1 MTYPQG
7 HKGRNY
13 QKKTCGVKSTEA
25 ERNLIAFL
33 FENYTK
39 EVRPVDKHNETLCLE
54 FGIAISQLH
63 EVKEKDQ
70 VMKTSLWLEQNWT
83 DINLKWNPEEYDN
96 ITSIRVPSSWLW
108 LPDIVLYNNADGQY
122 EVTLRTKAL
131 VRYQGQVEWTPPAIY
146 KSSCEIDVKFF
157 PFDMQYCKM
166 KFGSWTYDAKLVDLY
181 LRRETVD
188 KRGYSEN
195 GEWEL
200 VDAPGFKH
208 VIVYSSCC
216 GNTYYTD
223 VTFQF
228 VLIRKPLFY
237 TVNLIIPCVLISF
250 LTVLVFYLPSD
261 CGEKV
266 TLCISVLLALTV
278 FLLLIAEIIP
288 ATSLVVPLIGNY
300 LLFTMVMVTLSIIIT
315 VVVLNVHH
323 RVPSTHTMPNW
334 VKTVFLNYLP
344 KLLLMKQ
351 PEKQDSNAPSGYTL
365 FSPITPTSAQQSS
378 ANYSSA
384 NNVLSSGL
392 ANNVTNSHI
401 SQGGAYY
408 GNGGLVNNTPNDFFG
423 TAVHSGNFHPNNS
436 SANQNSSFSPQASLA
451 KRKNSKYQMRQD
463 DFITED
469 DIQITTNTMSNSYST
484 GGHQRSNQGQ
494 GNTGSAGGNGTS
506 AQTSVSLSNDIKRAI
521 EGVQYI
527 AQHLKNEDEFN
538 SVSEDWKYVAMV
550 VDRLFLWVFVIIC
563 VVGTCTIILDAP
575 LIKDPDSAYTGIHD
589 PEAQINACGQGF
601 VN

>member
-1 MTYPQG
+1 MG
-7 HKGRNY
+7 
-13 QKKTCGVKSTEA
+13 
-25 ERNLIAFL
+25 
-33 FENYTK
+33 
-39 EVRPVDKHNETLCLE
+39 
-54 FGIAISQLH
+54 
-63 EVKEKDQ
+63 
-70 VMKTSLWLEQNWT
+70 
-83 DINLKWNPEEYDN
+83 
-96 ITSIRVPSSWLW
+96 
-108 LPDIVLYNNADGQY
+108 
-122 EVTLRTKAL
+122 
-131 VRYQGQVEWTPPAIY
+131 
-146 KSSCEIDVKFF
+146 
-157 PFDMQYCKM
+157 QYCKM

-344 KLLLMKQ
+344 KLLLTKQ
-351 PEKQDSNAPSGYTL
+351 PEKQDNNAPSGYTL
-365 FSPITPTSAQQSS
+365 FSPVTPNSGGGQ
-378 ANYSSA
+378 ANSNSYASA
-384 NNVLSSGL
+384 NNVPSSGL
-392 ANNVTNSHI
+392 NNNTTNSHI
-401 SQGGAYY
+401 SQSSLGSPTSYY
-408 GNGGLVNNTPNDFFG
+408 GNGGLLNNTPNDFFG
-423 TAVHSGNFHPNNS
+423 NTNSNSNKFHPNNS
-436 SANQNSSFSPQASLA
+436 SANQNATQASLA
-451 KRKNSKYQMRQD
+451 KRKNSKYAVRHD

-469 DIQITTNTMSNSYST
+469 DIQITTNTMSNSFSP
-484 GGHQRSNQGQ
+484 GGHYRPGQGQ
-494 GNTGSAGGNGTS
+494 SNSSANATTS
-506 AQTSVSLSNDIKRAI
+506 GQTSVSLSNDIKRAI
-521 EGVQYI
+521 EGV
-527 AQHLKNEDEFN
+527 
-538 SVSEDWKYVAMV
+538 
-550 VDRLFLWVFVIIC
+550 
-563 VVGTCTIILDAP
+563 
-575 LIKDPDSAYTGIHD
+575 
-589 PEAQINACGQGF
+589 
-601 VN
+601 

>member
-1 MTYPQG
+1 M
-7 HKGRNY
+7 
-13 QKKTCGVKSTEA
+13 
-25 ERNLIAFL
+25 FL
-33 FENYTK
+33 VF
-39 EVRPVDKHNETLCLE
+39 
-54 FGIAISQLH
+54 S
-63 EVKEKDQ
+63 
-70 VMKTSLWLEQNWT
+70 
-83 DINLKWNPEEYDN
+83 
-96 ITSIRVPSSWLW
+96 
-108 LPDIVLYNNADGQY
+108 ADGQY

-157 PFDMQYCKM
+157 PFDMQTCKM

-181 LRRETVD
+181 LRRLTVD

-323 RVPSTHTMPNW
+323 RVPSTHTMPGW

-351 PEKQDSNAPSGYTL
+351 PEKQDNNAPSGYTL
-365 FSPITPTSAQQSS
+365 FSPVNPNPNPSNATST
-378 ANYSSA
+378 NYSA
-384 NNVLSSGL
+384 TNNVLSAGV
-392 ANNVTNSHI
+392 NHNTNAHI
-401 SQGGAYY
+401 SNPVGGSYY
-408 GNGGLVNNTPNDFFG
+408 GNGGLLTTPNDFFNS
-423 TAVHSGNFHPNNS
+423 TDMHQNNL
-436 SANQNSSFSPQASLA
+436 ANQNSTGGAASLA
-451 KRKNSKYQMRQD
+451 RRNANSSKYAMRHHD

-469 DIQITTNTMSNSYST
+469 DIQINPGGGLSNSFSPVGIHQRMNHQSQSGSGGAQGGAT
-484 GGHQRSNQGQ
+484 GG
-494 GNTGSAGGNGTS
+494 GGGGAN
-506 AQTSVSLSNDIKRAI
+506 QTSVSLSNDIKRAI

-538 SVSEDWKYVAMV
+538 SVTIFYLLSFCSSIYV
-550 VDRLFLWVFVIIC
+550 
-563 VVGTCTIILDAP
+563 
-575 LIKDPDSAYTGIHD
+575 
-589 PEAQINACGQGF
+589 
-601 VN
+601 